1 MADKTGGSKGG
12 GFFGPHGNFTVGG
25 GGTVTGPNI
34 TPELVERI
42 VRSGVA
48 TSVVEEF
55 TETSADRVVST
66 NIAQVMRARDVTVT
80 GENFKPNTRY
90 YVFFDG
96 IDVNAHMTPTSSTYG
111 IGAGTAKGTGLRS
124 DNLGTVSAT
133 FTIPATDE
141 LSFTT
146 GSKALKITDSS
157 TNTAGSGSQGEAIY
171 EASGQIQVVQEE
183 ITSTRN
189 TRTIVDDAAPARRE
203 RVRYTDP
210 LAQSFLVDK
219 EGGIFVS
226 SVELYFGAKDTA
238 LPVWVQLRHM
248 DNGFPTQKVLPFG
261 EKSLAPASVNIS
273 SDASSATKFSFDSP
287 VYLESGREYCLVVMT
302 NSNVYTTWVSEMG
315 QKDIKSNDFIDRQP
329 YAGSLFKSQNNST
342 WTPDQLR
349 DLKMK
354 LNRCKFTT
362 GSAGAVVFENTGY
375 AAEKLQRNPIES
387 VSGTK
392 TFRVYHKSHGNYD
405 EKLSNI
411 TIAGVTGDRSGSVLD
426 FANDL
431 ITRSGS
437 GNMTADS
444 QTLLMTSTSGSGSGL
459 TATITTSTTAS
470 TAIVITNPGQ
480 HFEVNDTVVF
490 TKDSKTMTFTIASV
504 DNTLGGIP
512 VSYINTTHNAGTSD
526 SRSTSGAKIINDMDS
541 YLITIPDATWAARSG
556 TDGVN
561 YQSAIESAKGGG
573 DNVTATANA
582 YYDIIHTAI
591 PSIELPNTTI
601 TTSFL
606 GTGTRQPTTK
616 AYAASYTK
624 DTTSTTITLNDNN
637 VLLTPKIV
645 ASNINQDQEMEGAKS
660 LSVTCQLSSTKDN
673 VSPVLDVDS
682 MGILA
687 IQNRINSVDVSTD
700 LSSQDNTTNTST
712 NFSAS
717 TEARGDNN
725 KAVYMT
731 KKVQLKETAN
741 AIHVLFDA
749 LKKPDASG
757 TDPSIDIYYKVMG
770 NDSNTQFNDLGWK
783 LATIK
788 ETVPADASDFKEHT
802 YEIESLEEFSTFS
815 IKVVMQSVNT
825 SNVPLM
831 ANFRAIALST

>member
-1 MADKTGGSKGG
+1 MIDTTNFSVSGILGGIVSPTVDVEAIRRAIRGG
-12 GFFGPHGNFTVGG
+12 IN
-25 GGTVTGPNI
+25 
-34 TPELVERI
+34 
-42 VRSGVA
+42 
-48 TSVVEEF
+48 TSVIEEF
-55 TETSADRVVST
+55 SETSADRVVST
-66 NIAQVMRARDVTVT
+66 NIAQSMRAKDITIT

-96 IDVNAHMTPTSSTYG
+96 MDVNTHITPGSSTYG
-111 IGAGTAKGTGLRS
+111 IGGGTSKGTGIRS
-124 DNLGTVSAT
+124 DNLGAITAT
-133 FTIPATDE
+133 FSIPATDE

-157 TNTAGSGSQGEAIY
+157 TNTPGSGSQGEAIY
-171 EASGQIQVVQEE
+171 EASGQIQVIQEE
-183 ITSTRN
+183 IVSTRVG
-189 TRTIVDDAAPARRE
+189 RTIVDDAAPQERR

-226 SVELYFGAKDTA
+226 SVEIYFGAKDTA
-238 LPVWVQLRHM
+238 LPVSIQLRHM
-248 DNGFPTQKVLPFG
+248 ENGFPTQKVLPFG
-261 EKSLAPASVNIS
+261 EKTIAPSSVNIS
-273 SDASSATKFSFDSP
+273 SDASSSTKFTFNSP
-287 VYLESGREYCLVVMT
+287 VYLESGREYCIVVMS

-315 QKDIKSNDFIDRQP
+315 QKDIQTNDFIDRQP

-342 WTPDQLR
+342 WTPEQLR

-362 GSAGAVVFENTGY
+362 GSAGAVVFENSGI
-375 AAEKLQRNPIES
+375 AAEKLKRNPIES
-387 VSGTK
+387 ISGTK

-411 TIAGVTGDRSGSVLD
+411 TISGVTGDRSGSVLD
-426 FANDL
+426 FASDT

-437 GNMTADS
+437 GNMTADA

-490 TKDSKTMTFTIASV
+490 TKDTKAMTFTIASV
-504 DNTLGGIP
+504 DNTIGGIP
-512 VSYINTTHNAGTSD
+512 VSFINTTHIAGTSD
-526 SRSTSGAKIINDMDS
+526 SRSTSGAKIVNDTDS
-541 YLITIPDATWAARSG
+541 YLITIPDATWPARSG
-556 TDGVN
+556 TDGLN
-561 YQSAIESAKGGG
+561 YASAVESSKSGG

-582 YYDIIHTAI
+582 YYDILHTAI
-591 PSIELPNTTI
+591 PSIELPNTSI
-601 TTSFL
+601 SASFL

-616 AYAASYTK
+616 AYAVSYTK
-624 DTTSTTITLNDNN
+624 DTTSTSITLNDNN
-637 VLLTPKIV
+637 FLQSPKIV
-645 ASNINQDQEMEGAKS
+645 ASDINQTNEMAGDKS
-660 LSVTCQLSSTKDN
+660 FTLTCQLSSTKDN

-682 MGILA
+682 MGIMA
-687 IQNRINSVDVSTD
+687 IQNRINNVDASTD
-700 LSSQDNTTNTST
+700 LSAQDNTTNTST
-712 NFSAS
+712 NFVAA

-741 AIHVLFDA
+741 AIHVLFDG

-757 TDPSIDIYYKVMG
+757 TDPTIDVYYKVMG

-783 LATIK
+783 SATIK

-802 YEIESLEEFSTFS
+802 YEIESLEEFSTFA
-815 IKVVMQSVNT
+815 IKIVMQTVNT
-825 SNVPLM
+825 SNVPM
-831 ANFRAIALST
+831 IANFRAIALST